1 MINITDAQFTKI
13 LPLVYFCLTFQSI
26 LFRENAATI
35 GCGEKTMTIKRQI
48 FYSNIRML
56 LAIIGGSMLVAAAI
70 SVSVYFYSGSWFP
83 HRNYAEPKDMNI
95 LLRLFPWTLFITI
108 VGIINNLF
116 AIRLTNRILK
126 PLGPLSEGVKQIR
139 NNNYAYR
146 IDYQKDD
153 EFRPVCEAFNEMAA
167 KLETSTAQRRKE
179 EANRR
184 ELIAGISHDLRTPL
198 TSIKGYLEGIETGVA
213 STPEMRKEYF
223 FTITRKTAELEH
235 IIEQL
240 FLFSKLDMDEFPLN
254 MRNVDIVRSVSDII
268 EDTVSEYAVRGL
280 AIQLAEMPHS
290 AFVLADTLWLR
301 NVIIN
306 IFENSVKYK
315 TKEQGQ
321 MEINAVLENNFISFY
336 FIDNGPGVQADTLL
350 KLFDV
355 FYRTDPSRNKKGSGL
370 GLAISAKIIER
381 MGGSIHA
388 ELPAS
393 GGLAIVI
400 KMSLLS
406 EEIL

>member
-1 MINITDAQFTKI
+1 
-13 LPLVYFCLTFQSI
+13 
-26 LFRENAATI
+26 
-35 GCGEKTMTIKRQI
+35 MTIKRQI
-48 FYSNIRML
+48 FFSNIRML
-56 LAIIGGSMLVAAAI
+56 LAIIGGSMLVALAI

-83 HRNYAEPKDMNI
+83 SHRNYIEPKDMNI
-95 LLRLFPWTLFITI
+95 LLRLFPWTLFITV

-139 NNNYAYR
+139 NNNYTYR

-167 KLETSTAQRRKE
+167 KLETSTAERQKE

-213 STPEMRKEYF
+213 STSEMRKEYF
-223 FTITRKTAELEH
+223 LTITRKTAELEH

-268 EDTVSEYAVRGL
+268 EDTISEYAARGL
-280 AIQLAEMPHS
+280 SIQFEAMPIAAMPNG
-290 AFVLADTLWLR
+290 AFVLADTFWLR

-306 IFENSVKYK
+306 IFENSVEYK
-315 TKEQGQ
+315 TKERGQ
-321 MEINAVLENNFISFY
+321 IEITAVLENNFISFY
-336 FIDNGPGVQADTLL
+336 FTDNGPGVQADTLP

-393 GGLAIVI
+393 GGLTCGLAIVI
-400 KMSLLS
+400 KMPLLP
-406 EEIL
+406 EETL

>member
-1 MINITDAQFTKI
+1 
-13 LPLVYFCLTFQSI
+13 
-26 LFRENAATI
+26 
-35 GCGEKTMTIKRQI
+35 MTIKRQI
-48 FYSNIRML
+48 FFSNIRMIL
-56 LAIIGGSMLVAAAI
+56 VIIVGSTLVAAAV
-70 SVSVYFYSGSWFP
+70 SVFVYFYSGSWVP
-83 HRNYAEPKDMNI
+83 GHGSYYDTELEGRNI
-95 LLRLFPWTLFITI
+95 LLGLLPWTLFITI
-108 VGIINNLF
+108 VAIINNLF
-116 AIRLTNRILK
+116 AIRLTNKILK

-167 KLETSTAQRRKE
+167 RLETSTAEKQKE

-223 FTITRKTAELEH
+223 SIITRKTAELEH

-240 FLFSKLDMDEFPLN
+240 FLFSKLDMDEFPLS
-254 MRNVDIVRSVSDII
+254 MRNVDIVSSVSDII
-268 EDTVSEYAVRGL
+268 EDTVSEYALRGL
-280 AIQLAEMPHS
+280 VIRLAEMPIAEMPNS
-290 AFVLADTLWLR
+290 AFVLADTMWLR
-301 NVIIN
+301 SVIIN

-315 TKEQGQ
+315 TKDQGL
-321 MEINAVLENNFISFY
+321 MEVNAVLENNFISFY
-336 FIDNGPGVQADTLL
+336 FTDDGPGVQADTLS

-388 ELPAS
+388 QLPES

-400 KMSLLS
+400 KMPLLS
-406 EEIL
+406 EETP

>member
-1 MINITDAQFTKI
+1 
-13 LPLVYFCLTFQSI
+13 
-26 LFRENAATI
+26 
-35 GCGEKTMTIKRQI
+35 MTIKRQI

-56 LAIIGGSMLVAAAI
+56 LVIIGGSMLIASVI
-70 SVSVYFYSGSWFP
+70 SVSVYLYSGSWFP
-83 HRNYAEPKDMNI
+83 NHKNYYDAEPEI
-95 LLRLFPWTLFITI
+95 PIALLRFLPWTLFITT

-167 KLETSTAQRRKE
+167 KLETSTAQRQKE

-213 STPEMRKEYF
+213 STAEMRKEYF
-223 FTITRKTAELEH
+223 SIITRKTAELEH

-268 EDTVSEYAVRGL
+268 EDTISEYAVRGL
-280 AIQLAEMPHS
+280 DIHLEAMSIAAMPIAAMPNG
-290 AFVLADTLWLR
+290 AFVSADTFRLR

-306 IFENSVKYK
+306 IFENSVEYK
-315 TKEQGQ
+315 TKERGQ
-321 MEINAVLENNFISFY
+321 IEISAVLENNFILFY
-336 FIDNGPGVQADTLL
+336 FTDNGPGVQADTLP

-381 MGGSIHA
+381 MGGSIYA

-400 KMSLLS
+400 KMPLLPEESL
-406 EEIL
+406 

>member
-1 MINITDAQFTKI
+1 
-13 LPLVYFCLTFQSI
+13 
-26 LFRENAATI
+26 
-35 GCGEKTMTIKRQI
+35 MTIKRQI
-48 FYSNIRML
+48 FFSNIRML
-56 LAIIGGSMLVAAAI
+56 LVIIGGLTLVVAAI
-70 SVSVYFYSGSWFP
+70 GVFVYFYSGSWVSG
-83 HRNYAEPKDMNI
+83 HESYYDTEPEGLNV
-95 LLRLFPWTLFITI
+95 LWRLVPWTLFITVI
-108 VGIINNLF
+108 GIINNLF

-146 IDYQKDD
+146 IDYKQDD
-153 EFRPVCEAFNEMAA
+153 EFRPVCEAFNEMAE
-167 KLETSTAQRRKE
+167 KLETSTAERQKE

-223 FTITRKTAELEH
+223 SIITRKAAELEH

-268 EDTVSEYAVRGL
+268 EDTISEYAVRGL
-280 AIQLAEMPHS
+280 AIQLEAIPIAAMPNS
-290 AFVLADTLWLR
+290 AFVLADTMWLR

-306 IFENSVKYK
+306 ILENSVKYK

-321 MEINAVLENNFISFY
+321 MKISAVIENNFISFY
-336 FIDNGPGVQADTLL
+336 FVDDGPGVQADTLP

-355 FYRTDPSRNKKGSGL
+355 FYRTDPSRNRKGSGL

-381 MGGSIHA
+381 MGGSIYA
-388 ELPAS
+388 ELPVSDGMAC
-393 GGLAIVI
+393 GLAIVI
-400 KMSLLS
+400 KMPLLPKESL
-406 EEIL
+406 

>member
-1 MINITDAQFTKI
+1 M
-13 LPLVYFCLTFQSI
+13 
-26 LFRENAATI
+26 
-35 GCGEKTMTIKRQI
+35 M
-48 FYSNIRML
+48 
-56 LAIIGGSMLVAAAI
+56 LAITGGSMLVAAAI
-70 SVSVYFYSGSWFP
+70 SVSIYFYTGSWFP
-83 HRNYAEPKDMNI
+83 SHRNYTETEGLNV
-95 LLRLFPWTLFITI
+95 LLRLFPWTLFLTT

-126 PLGPLSEGVKQIR
+126 PLGPLSEGVKEIR

-153 EFRPVCEAFNEMAA
+153 EFRQVCEAFNEMAA
-167 KLETSTAQRRKE
+167 KLETSTAERQKE

-223 FTITRKTAELEH
+223 SIITRKTTELEH

-254 MRNVDIVRSVSDII
+254 MRNVDIVSSISDII

-280 AIQLAEMPHS
+280 AIQLEAMPIAAMPNG
-290 AFVLADTLWLR
+290 AFVSVDTMWLR

-306 IFENSVKYK
+306 IFENSVRYK

-321 MEINAVLENNFISFY
+321 IQVSAALENNFISFY
-336 FIDNGPGVQADTLL
+336 FADNGPGVQADTLA

-381 MGGSIHA
+381 MGGSIYA

-400 KMSLLS
+400 KMPLLP
-406 EEIL
+406 EETL

>member
-1 MINITDAQFTKI
+1 
-13 LPLVYFCLTFQSI
+13 
-26 LFRENAATI
+26 
-35 GCGEKTMTIKRQI
+35 
-48 FYSNIRML
+48 
-56 LAIIGGSMLVAAAI
+56 
-70 SVSVYFYSGSWFP
+70 
-83 HRNYAEPKDMNI
+83 
-95 LLRLFPWTLFITI
+95 
-108 VGIINNLF
+108 
-116 AIRLTNRILK
+116 
-126 PLGPLSEGVKQIR
+126 LSEGVKQIH

-153 EFRPVCEAFNEMAA
+153 EFRPVCEAFNEMAER
-167 KLETSTAQRRKE
+167 LETSTAQRQKE

-213 STPEMRKEYF
+213 STTEMQKQYF
-223 FTITRKTAELEH
+223 SIITNKTAELEH

-254 MRNVDIVRSVSDII
+254 MRNVDIVRSISDII
-268 EDTVSEYAVRGL
+268 EDTISEYAVRGL
-280 AIQLAEMPHS
+280 DIQLTEMPDG
-290 AFVLADTLWLR
+290 AYVLADTLWLR

-315 TKEQGQ
+315 TREQGQ
-321 MEINAVLENNFISFY
+321 MEISAILANNFILFH
-336 FIDNGPGVQADTLL
+336 FVDNGPGVQVDTLS

-370 GLAISAKIIER
+370 GLAISSKIIER
-381 MGGSIHA
+381 MGGSIYA

-393 GGLAIVI
+393 GGLSASSGLAIVI
-400 KMSLLS
+400 KMPLLPK
-406 EEIL
+406 ETL

>member
-1 MINITDAQFTKI
+1 
-13 LPLVYFCLTFQSI
+13 
-26 LFRENAATI
+26 
-35 GCGEKTMTIKRQI
+35 MTIKRQI

-83 HRNYAEPKDMNI
+83 SHRNYAEPKDINI

-167 KLETSTAQRRKE
+167 RLETSTAERQKE

-223 FTITRKTAELEH
+223 STITRKTAELEH

-240 FLFSKLDMDEFPLN
+240 FFFSKLDMDEFPLN

-268 EDTVSEYAVRGL
+268 EDTISEYAARGL
-280 AIQLAEMPHS
+280 SIQFEAMPIAAMPIAAMPHS
-290 AFVLADTLWLR
+290 AFVLADTFWLR

-306 IFENSVKYK
+306 IFENSVEYK
-315 TKEQGQ
+315 TKERGQ
-321 MEINAVLENNFISFY
+321 IEISTVLENNFILFY
-336 FIDNGPGVQADTLL
+336 FTDNGPGVQADTLP

-393 GGLAIVI
+393 GGLSIVI
-400 KMSLLS
+400 KMPLLP
-406 EEIL
+406 EETL

>member
-1 MINITDAQFTKI
+1 
-13 LPLVYFCLTFQSI
+13 
-26 LFRENAATI
+26 
-35 GCGEKTMTIKRQI
+35 MTIKRQI

-56 LAIIGGSMLVAAAI
+56 LVIIGGFTLAVLAI
-70 SVSVYFYSGSWFP
+70 SISVYFYSGSWFP
-83 HRNYAEPKDMNI
+83 DQKNYTEPEGLNV
-95 LLRLFPWTLFITI
+95 LWRLVSWTLFITVIGI
-108 VGIINNLF
+108 VNNLF

-167 KLETSTAQRRKE
+167 KLETSTAERQKE

-213 STPEMRKEYF
+213 STPEMQKEYF
-223 FTITRKTAELEH
+223 SIITRKTAELEH

-268 EDTVSEYAVRGL
+268 EDTISEYAVRGL
-280 AIQLAEMPHS
+280 SIQLATMPNS
-290 AFVLADTLWLR
+290 AFVLADTMWLR

-315 TKEQGQ
+315 TKEQGK
-321 MEINAVLENNFISFY
+321 MEINAVLVNNFISFY
-336 FIDNGPGVQADTLL
+336 FVDDGPGVQAETLP

-381 MGGSIHA
+381 MGGSILA

-400 KMSLLS
+400 KMPLLPQ
-406 EEIL
+406 EIL

>member
-1 MINITDAQFTKI
+1 
-13 LPLVYFCLTFQSI
+13 
-26 LFRENAATI
+26 
-35 GCGEKTMTIKRQI
+35 MTIKRQI

-56 LAIIGGSMLVAAAI
+56 LAITGGSILVSAAI
-70 SVSVYFYSGSWFP
+70 SVSVYFYTGSWFP
-83 HRNYAEPKDMNI
+83 SHGNYTETEGLNV
-95 LLRLFPWTLFITI
+95 LLRLFPWILFLTVI
-108 VGIINNLF
+108 GIINNLF

-126 PLGPLSEGVKQIR
+126 PLGPLSEGVKEIR

-167 KLETSTAQRRKE
+167 RLETSTAERQKD

-223 FTITRKTAELEH
+223 SIITRKTAELEH

-254 MRNVDIVRSVSDII
+254 MRNVDIVSSVSDII
-268 EDTVSEYAVRGL
+268 EDTVSEYALRGL
-280 AIQLAEMPHS
+280 VIRLAEMPTS
-290 AFVLADTLWLR
+290 AFVLADTMWLR

-306 IFENSVKYK
+306 IFENSVRYK

-321 MEINAVLENNFISFY
+321 IQVSAALENNFISFY
-336 FIDNGPGVQADTLL
+336 FADNGPGVQEDTLA

-388 ELPAS
+388 QLPES

-400 KMSLLS
+400 KMPLLP
-406 EEIL
+406 EETL

>member
-1 MINITDAQFTKI
+1 
-13 LPLVYFCLTFQSI
+13 
-26 LFRENAATI
+26 
-35 GCGEKTMTIKRQI
+35 MTIKRQI
-48 FYSNIRML
+48 FFSNIRMM
-56 LAIIGGSMLVAAAI
+56 LAIIGGSMLITAAI
-70 SVSVYFYSGSWFP
+70 GVSAYFYSGSWFP
-83 HRNYAEPKDMNI
+83 DHRSYTEPESLNI
-95 LLRLFPWTLFITI
+95 LMRLFPWTLFIVI

-116 AIRLTNRILK
+116 TIRLTNRILK
-126 PLGPLSEGVKQIR
+126 PLGPLSEGVKQIH

-146 IDYQKDD
+146 IDYQRDD

-167 KLETSTAQRRKE
+167 RLETSTAQRQKE

-213 STPEMRKEYF
+213 STPVMQKQYLSI
-223 FTITRKTAELEH
+223 ITSKTAELEH

-254 MRNVDIVRSVSDII
+254 MRNVDIVSSISDII
-268 EDTVSEYAVRGL
+268 EDTISEYAARGL
-280 AIQLAEMPHS
+280 DIRLAEMPDG
-290 AFVLADTLWLR
+290 AFVFADTLWLR

-321 MEINAVLENNFISFY
+321 IEISAVLADNFISFH
-336 FIDNGPGVQADTLL
+336 FADDGPGVQTDTLS

-355 FYRTDPSRNKKGSGL
+355 FYRADPSRNKKGSGL

-388 ELPAS
+388 ELPT

-400 KMSLLS
+400 KLPLLPK
-406 EEIL
+406 ETL

>member
-1 MINITDAQFTKI
+1 
-13 LPLVYFCLTFQSI
+13 
-26 LFRENAATI
+26 
-35 GCGEKTMTIKRQI
+35 
-48 FYSNIRML
+48 
-56 LAIIGGSMLVAAAI
+56 
-70 SVSVYFYSGSWFP
+70 
-83 HRNYAEPKDMNI
+83 MNI

-139 NNNYAYR
+139 NNNYTYR
-146 IDYQKDD
+146 IGYQKDD

-167 KLETSTAQRRKE
+167 KLETSTAERQKE

-223 FTITRKTAELEH
+223 SIITRKTAELEH

-268 EDTVSEYAVRGL
+268 QDTISEYAVRGL
-280 AIQLAEMPHS
+280 AIQLAEMPNS
-290 AFVLADTLWLR
+290 AFVLADTMWLR

-321 MEINAVLENNFISFY
+321 MKISLVLVNNFISFY
-336 FIDNGPGVQADTLL
+336 FVDDGPGVQAETLP

-381 MGGSIHA
+381 MGGSILA

-400 KMSLLS
+400 KMPLLPQ
-406 EEIL
+406 EIL

>member
-1 MINITDAQFTKI
+1 
-13 LPLVYFCLTFQSI
+13 
-26 LFRENAATI
+26 
-35 GCGEKTMTIKRQI
+35 MTIKRQI
-48 FYSNIRML
+48 FFSNIRMIL
-56 LAIIGGSMLVAAAI
+56 VIIGGSILVASA
-70 SVSVYFYSGSWFP
+70 VSVTVYIFSGSWFP
-83 HRNYAEPKDMNI
+83 NYGNFTEHEGING
-95 LLRLFPWTLFITI
+95 LRRLFPWALFIII

-126 PLGPLSEGVKQIR
+126 PLGPLSEGVEQIR

-167 KLETSTAQRRKE
+167 RLETSTAQRQQE

-184 ELIAGISHDLRTPL
+184 ELFAGISHDLRTPL

-223 FTITRKTAELEH
+223 STITRKTAELEH

-240 FLFSKLDMDEFPLN
+240 FLFSKLDMDEFPIN
-254 MRNVDIVRSVSDII
+254 MRKVDIVRSVSDII
-268 EDTVSEYAVRGL
+268 EDTISEYAVRGL
-280 AIQLAEMPHS
+280 AIQLAEMPDG

-306 IFENSVKYK
+306 IFENSATYK

-321 MEINAVLENNFISFY
+321 MQVSANLLNDFILFNFV
-336 FIDNGPGVQADTLL
+336 DDGPGVQADKLA

-381 MGGSIHA
+381 MGGSIFA
-388 ELPAS
+388 QLPTS

-400 KMSLLS
+400 KMPLLPV
-406 EEIL
+406 ENL

>member
-1 MINITDAQFTKI
+1 
-13 LPLVYFCLTFQSI
+13 
-26 LFRENAATI
+26 
-35 GCGEKTMTIKRQI
+35 
-48 FYSNIRML
+48 ML
-56 LAIIGGSMLVAAAI
+56 LAITGGSMLVALAI
-70 SVSVYFYSGSWFP
+70 SVFIYFYSGSWFP
-83 HRNYAEPKDMNI
+83 NHKNYTEPEDLNV
-95 LLRLFPWTLFITI
+95 LLRLLPWTLFITA
-108 VGIINNLF
+108 VGIINNFF

-126 PLGPLSEGVKQIR
+126 PLGPLSEGVEQIR
-139 NNNYAYR
+139 NNNYTYR

-167 KLETSTAQRRKE
+167 KLETSTAERQKE

-223 FTITRKTAELEH
+223 LTITRKTAELEH

-268 EDTVSEYAVRGL
+268 EDTISEYAVRGL
-280 AIQLAEMPHS
+280 TIQLATMPNS

-321 MEINAVLENNFISFY
+321 IEISAVLENNFISFY
-336 FIDNGPGVQADTLL
+336 FADNGPGVQADTLP

-381 MGGSIHA
+381 MGGSIFA

-393 GGLAIVI
+393 GGLAIVV
-400 KMSLLS
+400 KMPLLPQ
-406 EEIL
+406 EIL